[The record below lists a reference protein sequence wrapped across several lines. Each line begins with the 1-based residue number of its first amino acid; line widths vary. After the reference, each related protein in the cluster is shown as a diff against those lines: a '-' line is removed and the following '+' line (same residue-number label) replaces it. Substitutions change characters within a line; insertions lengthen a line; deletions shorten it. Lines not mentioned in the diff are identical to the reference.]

1 VAENGRVTDPT
12 SWPDEPAAD
21 GSAVEDAQPRRRRH
35 RRVVR
40 QGTEREPVLGLPAD
54 ERGSHGENDERLL
67 RDVPPHWGRR

>member
-1 VAENGRVTDPT
+1 MTDRAT
-12 SWPDEPAAD
+12 SRPDEPAVDATPD
-21 GSAVEDAQPRRRRH
+21 AEAQPRPRRH

-40 QGTEREPVLGLPAD
+40 QGAEREPVLGLPAD

>member
-1 VAENGRVTDPT
+1 MTDRA
-12 SWPDEPAAD
+12 SSRPDEPAPDPAAD
-21 GSAVEDAQPRRRRH
+21 DGAQPRPRRH

-40 QGTEREPVLGLPAD
+40 QGTERESVLGLPAD